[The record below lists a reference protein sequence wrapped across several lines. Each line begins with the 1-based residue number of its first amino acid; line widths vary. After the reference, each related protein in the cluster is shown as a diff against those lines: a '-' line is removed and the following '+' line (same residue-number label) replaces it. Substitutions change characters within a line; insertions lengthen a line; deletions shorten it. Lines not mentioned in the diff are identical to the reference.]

1 MTPFEYVSVLISLI
15 LGLGIAVILTGL
27 ARIIKRWEVV
37 VPYGPFFVWIVLV
50 FVLHIQ
56 EWWETYQLMNWSNW
70 SLTIFLFV
78 ILYPILLFILA
89 NLLFPVKWKVP
100 LDLKVYYFSICRK
113 FFFFTICLALTALLQ
128 NVFLLDYTLWEQPVQ
143 LGVIMLFSILLIVR
157 TEKAWVHYAISLGLL
172 LILIGNLIFS
182 PQQLVAL

>member
-27 ARIIKRWEVV
+27 ARIIKRWESV
-37 VPYGPFFVWIVLV
+37 VPYGPFFIWIVLV

-56 EWWETYQLMNWSNW
+56 EWWDTYQLMNWTSW
-70 SLTIFLFV
+70 SLTVFLFV

-100 LDLKVYYFSICRK
+100 LDLKTYYFTICPK

-128 NVFLLDYTLWEQPVQ
+128 NLFLLDYSLLEQPVQ
-143 LGVIMLFSILLIVR
+143 LVVIVLFFLLLIFR
-157 TEKAWVHYAISLGLL
+157 TEKAWVHYAVSLGLL
-172 LILIGNLIFS
+172 LLLIGNLVLV
-182 PQQLVAL
+182 PQQLGAR

>member
-27 ARIIKRWEVV
+27 ARIIKRWESV
-37 VPYGPFFVWIVLV
+37 VPYGPFFIWIVLV

-56 EWWETYQLMNWSNW
+56 EWWDTYQLMNWTSW
-70 SLTIFLFV
+70 SLTVFLFV

-100 LDLKVYYFSICRK
+100 LDLKTYYFTICPK

-128 NVFLLDYTLWEQPVQ
+128 NLFLLDYSLLEQPVQ
-143 LGVIMLFSILLIVR
+143 LVVIVLFFLLLIFR
-157 TEKAWVHYAISLGLL
+157 TEKAWVHYAVSLGLL
-172 LILIGNLIFS
+172 LILIGNLVLV
-182 PQQLVAL
+182 PQQLGAR

>member
-27 ARIIKRWEVV
+27 ARIIKRWESV
-37 VPYGPFFVWIVLV
+37 VPYGPFFIWIVLV

-56 EWWETYQLMNWSNW
+56 EWWDTYQLMNWTSW
-70 SLTIFLFV
+70 SLTVFLFV

-100 LDLKVYYFSICRK
+100 LDLKTYYFTICPK

-128 NVFLLDYTLWEQPVQ
+128 NLFLLDYSLLEQPVQ
-143 LGVIMLFSILLIVR
+143 LVVIVLFFLLLIFR
-157 TEKAWVHYAISLGLL
+157 TEKTWVHYAVSLGLL
-172 LILIGNLIFS
+172 LILIGNLVLV
-182 PQQLVAL
+182 PQQLGAR

>member
-27 ARIIKRWEVV
+27 ARIIKRWESV
-37 VPYGPFFVWIVLV
+37 VPYGPFFIWIVLV

-56 EWWETYQLMNWSNW
+56 EWWDTYQLMNWTSW
-70 SLTIFLFV
+70 SLTVFLFV

-100 LDLKVYYFSICRK
+100 LDLKTYY
-113 FFFFTICLALTALLQ
+113 FTICPK
-128 NVFLLDYTLWEQPVQ
+128 F
-143 LGVIMLFSILLIVR
+143 
-157 TEKAWVHYAISLGLL
+157 
-172 LILIGNLIFS
+172 
-182 PQQLVAL
+182 

>member
-27 ARIIKRWEVV
+27 ARIIKRWESV
-37 VPYGPFFVWIVLV
+37 VPYGPFFIWIVLV

-56 EWWETYQLMNWSNW
+56 EWWDTYQLMNWTSW
-70 SLTIFLFV
+70 SLTVFLFV

-100 LDLKVYYFSICRK
+100 LDLKTYYFTICPK

-128 NVFLLDYTLWEQPVQ
+128 NLFLLDYSLLEQPVQ
-143 LGVIMLFSILLIVR
+143 LVVIILFCLLLIFR
-157 TEKAWVHYAISLGLL
+157 TEKAWVHYAVSLGLL
-172 LILIGNLIFS
+172 LLLIGNLVLV
-182 PQQLVAL
+182 PQQLGAR